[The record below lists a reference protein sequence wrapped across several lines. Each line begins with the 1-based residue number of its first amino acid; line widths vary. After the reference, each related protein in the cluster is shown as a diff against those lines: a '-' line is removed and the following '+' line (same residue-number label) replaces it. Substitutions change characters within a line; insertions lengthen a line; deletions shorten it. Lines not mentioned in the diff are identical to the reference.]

1 VKLLVTNDDGVAATG
16 LHVLARTLVEA
27 GYDVVVAAPDGE
39 RSGAS
44 AALGH
49 LRLDQAL
56 PVEAVDVEGLEG
68 VPVWAVGGPPGL
80 CVLAARL
87 GGFGDPPDLIVSGI
101 NSGANTGR
109 AVLHSGTIGAAL
121 TAANFG
127 ASGIAVSLDVA
138 SLMFHEAAGRG
149 AAPSGNGAARGDG
162 AAGGDVTAEVVPG
175 PETGPDDDPLAG
187 ALWQTAATVAT
198 SFVDWVAGQPKGT
211 VLNVNV
217 PNRPLDELA
226 GVRLARLAPFGT
238 VRTGVADQ
246 ASRNGNGLQLRLRPT
261 EADMPAGSD
270 TALVAEGF
278 VTITPLRGID
288 IDESVDVSGALAVA
302 AGGAGRT

>member
-1 VKLLVTNDDGVAATG
+1 MKILVTNDDGVAATG
-16 LHVLARTLVEA
+16 LHVLARTLVDA
-27 GYDVVVAAPDGE
+27 GYDIVVAAPDGE

-49 LRLDQAL
+49 MRLDQAL
-56 PVEAVDVEGLEG
+56 PVTAVDVEGLED

-80 CVLAARL
+80 CVLAGRL

-109 AVLHSGTIGAAL
+109 AVLHSGTVGAAL

-138 SLMFHEAAGRG
+138 SLVFHEAAGRG
-149 AAPSGNGAARGDG
+149 GAAPATARSITGPTADGD
-162 AAGGDVTAEVVPG
+162 DVTAEVVPG
-175 PETGPDDDPLAG
+175 PQTGPDDPLAG

-226 GVRLARLAPFGT
+226 GVRLGRLAPFGT
-238 VRTGVADQ
+238 VRTGVVDEATRDG
-246 ASRNGNGLQLRLRPT
+246 RGLQLQLRPT
-261 EADMPAGSD
+261 GETMPEGSD
-270 TALVAEGF
+270 TALVSEGF
-278 VTITPLRGID
+278 VSITPLRGID
-288 IDESVDVSGALAVA
+288 LDEAVDVTGALAAVP
-302 AGGAGRT
+302 GGPGAT